1 MKVKELLKT
10 KDNKIEKWP
19 KVAIIILNWNGWKDT
34 IECLESVFRNTYS
47 NYQVIVVDNGSTDGS
62 IEKIKAWTEGKQK
75 VLTPESTHPL
85 YNLSHPPIKKPIPY
99 IYYTREEAE
108 RCGNFKL
115 EEKITKEWQ
124 EQRKP
129 NSKELNPTPSYL
141 LIFIQTGENLG
152 FAGGNN
158 VAMKFVL
165 KKSDY
170 DYVWLL
176 NNDTVIDKH
185 ALLEMVKLSENN
197 GRIGMVGSKL
207 LFYSTPN
214 IIQSLGIVSS
224 SKIKASGKHIG
235 MLQADGPVF
244 GREIEINYF
253 MLGASLLAKNILLK
267 EVGLL
272 DDKYFMMA
280 EEEDWCIR
288 TLLAHY
294 KLFCSGKSKIW
305 HKGSHYAPTRSMVKS
320 FCGKR
325 SIRCL
330 WSSFLISGYYSVRN
344 KIYCMKKNF
353 PKFFLGY
360 CFIELPYRILRM
372 IVGILIYD
380 DYKLARIKL
389 ILKAVYDAITGNM
402 GKTIDPVDWKR
413 NLDKE

>member
-1 MKVKELLKT
+1 MKTREICEAKNES
-10 KDNKIEKWP
+10 IQEWP

-34 IECLESVFRNTYS
+34 IECLESVFRNTYT
-47 NYQVIVVDNGSTDGS
+47 NYQVIVVDNGSSDGS
-62 IEKIKAWTEGKQK
+62 IEKIKNWADGKQE
-75 VLTPESTHPL
+75 VLTPKSINPL
-85 YNLSHPPIKKPIPY
+85 YHLSHPPIKKPIPY
-99 IYYTREEAE
+99 IRYSRRETEKG
-108 RCGNFKL
+108 GNIKL
-115 EEKITKEWQ
+115 EEKATRDWQ
-124 EQRKP
+124 RTRRVNNEKMF
-129 NSKELNPTPSYL
+129 STSSYP
-141 LIFIQTGENLG
+141 LILIQTGENLG

-170 DYVWLL
+170 NYIWLL

-185 ALLEMVKLSENN
+185 ALSEMVKLSENN
-197 GRIGMVGSKL
+197 GEIGMVGSKL
-207 LFYSTPN
+207 LFYKKPN

-224 SKIKASGKHIG
+224 SKIKASGKNIG
-235 MLQADGPVF
+235 ILQKDTPVF
-244 GREIEINYF
+244 SSAIEVNFF
-253 MLGASLLAKNILLK
+253 MLGASLLSRIILLK

-294 KLFCSGKSKIW
+294 KLFCSGKSKVW
-305 HKGSHYAPTRSMVKS
+305 HKGSHYAPSRSMVKS

-325 SIRCL
+325 SIRSL

-344 KIYCMKKNF
+344 KIYCVKKNF